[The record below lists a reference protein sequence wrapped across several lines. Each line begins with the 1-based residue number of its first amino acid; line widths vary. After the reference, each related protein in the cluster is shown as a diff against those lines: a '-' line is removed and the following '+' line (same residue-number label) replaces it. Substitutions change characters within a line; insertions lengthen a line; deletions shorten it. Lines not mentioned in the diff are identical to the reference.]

1 MNPKLGENEKASKHE
16 DMAIK
21 DITSIQNTY
30 QSFAKQNYTMRDN
43 LKLAYG
49 GGTKQEMRLLLADAE
64 KIYGVK
70 YDISS
75 YADVV
80 EAIHIMQER

>member
-49 GGTKQEMRLLLADAE
+49 GAQSRK
-64 KIYGVK
+64 
-70 YDISS
+70 
-75 YADVV
+75 
-80 EAIHIMQER
+80 

>member
-21 DITSIQNTY
+21 DMISIQNAY
-30 QSFAKQNYTMRDN
+30 QSFAKQNYTMHDN
-43 LKLAYG
+43 LKLAYW
-49 GGTKQEMRLLLADAE
+49 GTKQEMRLLLADAE